1 MKVYSKNKCERC
13 RLTFY
18 TFFVG
23 VGGSNFGVAFE
34 EPAAVVVAI
43 TFTSLISKGLI
54 LLEFLSSVG
63 GRVYSFST

>member
-1 MKVYSKNKCERC
+1 
-13 RLTFY
+13 
-18 TFFVG
+18 
-23 VGGSNFGVAFE
+23 VGGSNFGLALE

-43 TFTSLISKGLI
+43 ISTSLIPKGLI